1 MLPRNY
7 FDGAEPRFE
16 RLVVFKGSLALFA
29 YGDVLDEGGYDHQV
43 SFIWV
48 MREYG
53 VVESWTKISGPESY
67 VERFCGCTNNGGLLI
82 ETLDDFLVAF
92 DPETLNKNDFGIP
105 NSEWERPIST
115 SRSMDYTTDFMES
128 LVLLNGTSV

>member
-1 MLPRNY
+1 
-7 FDGAEPRFE
+7 
-16 RLVVFKGSLALFA
+16 LALFA
-29 YGDVLDEGGYDHQV
+29 YNYVLDEGGYGHQV

-92 DPETLNKNDFGIP
+92 DSETLNKNDFGIP

-115 SRSMDYTTDFMES
+115 SRSGLHD
-128 LVLLNGTSV
+128 